1 MRLEGA
7 RGQRWSGNGRQRGT
21 AVRRRGRCLDR
32 GQSAG
37 GAGGGG
43 LPEQDA
49 EQEGGSDVSES
60 ETGNGEPCGGRVTGS
75 HVPMTVQSA
84 TTDHAGA
91 RPRDPRR
98 ASPAYPGCGPAQ
110 RWWRQ

>member
-1 MRLEGA
+1 MMLEGA
-7 RGQRWSGNGRQRGT
+7 RGRRWSGSGQQRGA
-21 AVRRRGRCLDR
+21 AVRRRGCCLDH

-60 ETGNGEPCGGRVTGS
+60 ERGNGEPCGGRHTL
-75 HVPMTVQSA
+75 
-84 TTDHAGA
+84 
-91 RPRDPRR
+91 R
-98 ASPAYPGCGPAQ
+98 
-110 RWWRQ
+110 